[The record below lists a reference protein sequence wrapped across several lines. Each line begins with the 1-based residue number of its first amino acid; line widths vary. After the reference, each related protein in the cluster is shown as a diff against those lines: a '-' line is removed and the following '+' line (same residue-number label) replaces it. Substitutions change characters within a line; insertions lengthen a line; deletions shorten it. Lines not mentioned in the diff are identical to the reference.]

1 MKSKIHKHKHEIK
14 EDKFI
19 TAAFITS
26 EFVKNNWKKLL
37 GLLAGIIVIIII
49 ILTINTHKKNINK
62 QALRQFDIAM
72 SYYSNNDFEKAENE
86 FKILIENYSST
97 KENKLA
103 YLYLGK
109 IYLEKDSVDYT
120 QTEQCF
126 KKAASGIKNEV
137 LKQAAMIGMAKCY
150 LGQKNEE
157 NYYSYLEKIA
167 KKFPHSFNTPQLL
180 YEIAEYSY
188 KKNDIESAKN
198 CYHQIVE
205 RYKTSS
211 VFHRSKTRLDEIQG
225 VE

>member
-1 MKSKIHKHKHEIK
+1 MKSKVPKHKHEIK

-49 ILTINTHKKNINK
+49 IFTINVHKKNKNK

-86 FKILIENYSST
+86 FKILIENYSSS
-97 KENKLA
+97 KEDKLA

-109 IYLEKDSVDYT
+109 IYLERDSVDYA
-120 QTEQCF
+120 QAGQCF
-126 KKAASGIKNEV
+126 KKAGFGIKNEV

-157 NYYSYLEKIA
+157 NYYSYLEKIV
-167 KKFPHSFNTPQLL
+167 KKFPHSFNTPKLI
-180 YEIAEYSY
+180 YEIAEYYY
-188 KKNDIESAKN
+188 KKNDIENAKN
-198 CYHQIVE
+198 FYHQIVE

-211 VFHRSKTRLDEIQG
+211 VFHRAKRRLDEI
-225 VE
+225 